1 MSIYVSSKIT
11 LNMPLINSLSR
22 NVAEALVQTAVAL
35 QSEVSQAMVVPRKD
49 GALGDE
55 KFFVDDSKAN
65 LGSVPL
71 VHEGPYARRLY
82 FHPEYNFH
90 RDLWYDSQGKQH
102 GGHPNAKGK
111 WFEDWLKGG
120 QYEDFCPKMFAKIY
134 KELCGL

>member
-1 MSIYVSSKIT
+1 MSVNVTSKIT
-11 LNMPLINSLSR
+11 LNMPVINALNRNAAVSL
-22 NVAEALVQTAVAL
+22 VKTADALR
-35 QSEVSQAMVVPRKD
+35 SEVSQAMVVPRKD

-65 LGSVPL
+65 LGSVSL

-90 RDLWYDSQGKQH
+90 RDLWSDSKGEH
-102 GGHPNAKGK
+102 GGHPNAKGE